1 MKLHFNVNMN
11 LSGQELLR
19 MLFLMESILIEIEN
33 YYSLSM
39 KLLDVRA
46 RKLIM
51 CFLQMQVVKDAIQQF
66 VYLK

>member
-1 MKLHFNVNMN
+1 
-11 LSGQELLR
+11 
-19 MLFLMESILIEIEN
+19 MESILIEIEN

-51 CFLQMQVVKDAIQQF
+51 YFL
-66 VYLK
+66 